1 MTAMHSG
8 AGRSHAGIV
17 LAAGSGTRVGHSGS
31 KAYLP
36 LAGRPMLVWALE
48 TLAATGGVT
57 RLVLAVRAQDLALAG
72 EVLEREL
79 PDLRVE
85 LVAGGATRH
94 QSEHQALRHLAAG
107 IRAGA
112 VDAVLLHDAARPL
125 ASRELSER
133 VLAAALAC
141 GAAVP
146 GVPVDDVLAVDPT
159 GRLVLG
165 NGDSLVSI
173 QTPQAFRAAP
183 LLDAYEAAARDG
195 FAGTDTAASIER
207 YTDLEVAVVPGEPGN
222 LKITFADDLLIAERL
237 LRRQAPGGV
246 GGGPPVERGRLDSR
260 GS

>member
-1 MTAMHSG
+1 MTAMHNG
-8 AGRSHAGIV
+8 AAGSYAGIV

-36 LAGRPMLVWALE
+36 LAGRSVLVWALE
-48 TLAATGGVT
+48 TLAGTGGVE
-57 RLVLAVRAQDLALAG
+57 RLVLAVRDQDLELAG

-79 PDLRVE
+79 PGVGVD
-85 LVAGGATRH
+85 LVAG
-94 QSEHQALRHLAAG
+94 
-107 IRAGA
+107 
-112 VDAVLLHDAARPL
+112 
-125 ASRELSER
+125 LS
-133 VLAAALAC
+133 C

-146 GVPVDDVLAVDPT
+146 GVPVENVLAVDDT
-159 GRLVLG
+159 GRLLP
-165 NGDSLVSI
+165 GDGERLVSI

-195 FAGTDTAASIER
+195 FAGTDTAACIER

-246 GGGPPVERGRLDSR
+246 SPARSRPGRARPGR
-260 GS
+260 GSR